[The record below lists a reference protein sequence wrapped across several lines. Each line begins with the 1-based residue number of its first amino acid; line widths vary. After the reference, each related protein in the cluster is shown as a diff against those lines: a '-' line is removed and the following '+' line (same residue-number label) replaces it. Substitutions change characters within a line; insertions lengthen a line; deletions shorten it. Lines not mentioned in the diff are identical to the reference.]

1 MGDNELLKRL
11 CQAKKSECIIFA
23 ATPELK
29 QALETVAREQCIS
42 VSAIITWALANELAK
57 NKDLL
62 EEVGE

>member
-1 MGDNELLKRL
+1 MGDNELRKRL
-11 CQAKKSECIIFA
+11 LQSKKTERIIFA

-29 QALETVAREQCIS
+29 QALETVAKEQCIS
-42 VSAIITWALANELAK
+42 VSALITQAVVNELAK

>member
-1 MGDNELLKRL
+1 MGDNELRKRL
-11 CQAKKSECIIFA
+11 LQSKKTERIIFA

-29 QALETVAREQCIS
+29 QALGTVAKEQCIS
-42 VSAIITWALANELAK
+42 VSALITQAVVNELAK

>member
-1 MGDNELLKRL
+1 MGDNELRKRL
-11 CQAKKSECIIFA
+11 LQSKKTERIIFA

-29 QALETVAREQCIS
+29 QALETVAKEQCVS
-42 VSAIITWALANELAK
+42 VSALITQAVVNELAK